1 MRSDPEIEMPK
12 IETNDDTPAEKTDL
26 RDKVEAA
33 KTRLAERTANA
44 RPVETVKTLIVEHPV
59 ASVAAGILLG
69 ALIAKALP
77 SSGRFRKSA
86 AGLAT
91 VAGKYAVDYAMKA
104 AEAGR
109 EGLHKVEETG
119 GSIGHKLKDMG
130 GAVGGKVAESSEDA
144 RRKAADFADVARSA
158 AIEASEIAIRKMTEL
173 ASRIKH

>member
-1 MRSDPEIEMPK
+1 MPPDPEIEM
-12 IETNDDTPAEKTDL
+12 NDNAPAEKTDL

-44 RPVETVKTLIVEHPV
+44 RPVETVKTLIAEHPV

-77 SSGRFRKSA
+77 SSGRFRKGA

-109 EGLHKVEETG
+109 EGLHKVEEAG
-119 GSIGHKLKDMG
+119 GKLADAGGTMG
-130 GAVGGKVAESSEDA
+130 GKIAESSSEA
-144 RRKAADFADVARSA
+144 RRKATDLAEVARAA

>member
-1 MRSDPEIEMPK
+1 MPSDPEIEM
-12 IETNDDTPAEKTDL
+12 NDNTPAEKTDL

-44 RPVETVKTLIVEHPV
+44 RPVDTVKTLIVEHPV

-77 SSGRFRKSA
+77 SSGRFRKGA

-109 EGLHKVEETG
+109 EGLHKVEEAG
-119 GSIGHKLKDMG
+119 GKLADAGGTMG
-130 GAVGGKVAESSEDA
+130 GKIAESSSDA
-144 RRKAADFADVARSA
+144 RRKATDLAEVARAA

>member
-1 MRSDPEIEMPK
+1 M
-12 IETNDDTPAEKTDL
+12 NDATPDTKHEL

-77 SSGRFRKSA
+77 SSGRFRKGA

-109 EGLHKVEETG
+109 EGLHKVEEAG
-119 GSIGHKLKDMG
+119 GKLADAGGTMG
-130 GAVGGKVAESSEDA
+130 GKIAESSSDA
-144 RRKAADFADVARSA
+144 RRKATDLADVARAA

>member
-1 MRSDPEIEMPK
+1 MPSDPEIEM
-12 IETNDDTPAEKTDL
+12 NDNTPAEKTDL

-77 SSGRFRKSA
+77 SSGRFRKGA
-86 AGLAT
+86 AELAT

-109 EGLHKVEETG
+109 EGLHKVEEAG
-119 GSIGHKLKDMG
+119 GKLADAGGTMG
-130 GAVGGKVAESSEDA
+130 GKIAESSSEA
-144 RRKAADFADVARSA
+144 RRKATDLAEVARAA

>member
-1 MRSDPEIEMPK
+1 MPEIK
-12 IETNDDTPAEKTDL
+12 TNDATPDTKHDL

-44 RPVETVKTLIVEHPV
+44 RPVETVKTLIAEHPV

-77 SSGRFRKSA
+77 SSGRFRKGA

-109 EGLHKVEETG
+109 EGLHKVEEAG
-119 GSIGHKLKDMG
+119 GAMG
-130 GAVGGKVAESSEDA
+130 GKIAESSSDA
-144 RRKAADFADVARSA
+144 RRKATDLADVARAA